1 MRKIIKGNEPIP
13 LAAWKRANPN
23 GRYQQL
29 TNFERQAIREACTQE
44 QHYLCAYCC
53 QTISGMTAD
62 TMNEH
67 VEAQN
72 IVPNKS
78 LAFSNIVASCTT
90 QYQCDG
96 AHGSQP
102 LPLTPLMAECETE
115 LQFML
120 SGRVNGLTERAK
132 HTIEVLNLGDHER
145 NNKRLVEKRKYLTH
159 SLLLENGV
167 DSQEGLEDDE
177 LLHMLIDDLSTPQ
190 DGRLAPYAPVVVN
203 VLRQWIAA

>member
-1 MRKIIKGNEPIP
+1 MRKIIKGNEPTR
-13 LAAWKRANPN
+13 LAAWKRANPS
-23 GRYQQL
+23 GRYQHL
-29 TNFERQAIREACTQE
+29 TNFERQAIRETCTKE

-53 QTISGMTAD
+53 QTVSGTTAD

-72 IVPNKS
+72 IAPNKS
-78 LAFSNIVASCTT
+78 LDFNNIVASCTT
-90 QYQCDG
+90 LNQCDE

-102 LPLTPLMAECETE
+102 LPLTPLMDECETE

-132 HTIEVLNLGDHER
+132 NAIDVLNLGDHER

-167 DSQEGLEDDE
+167 DPEAGLEDDD
-177 LLHMLIDDLSTPQ
+177 LLNMLINDLSLPK
-190 DGRLAPYAPVVVN
+190 DGRLEPYAPVVVN